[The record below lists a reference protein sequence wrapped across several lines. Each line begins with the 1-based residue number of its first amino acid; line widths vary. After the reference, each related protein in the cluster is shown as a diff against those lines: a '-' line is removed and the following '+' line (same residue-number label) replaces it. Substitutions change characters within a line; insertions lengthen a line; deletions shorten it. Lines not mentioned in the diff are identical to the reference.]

1 MDYSET
7 TEEKP
12 DELEELRRENG
23 TLRAAVE
30 EYRSMLD
37 KYRTLAEC
45 SLAGIYVIQ
54 DDRFQYVNPRFLK
67 MLGYEREEDLIGRN
81 FQEVVHE
88 EDRPAEDEVGL
99 LREEAPAYPDL
110 HTFRAIR
117 QDGSVAWL
125 DLSNVAARYMDRPAD
140 VGTVVDVTEQ
150 KESQEALLQSEEKY
164 RTIIEQIEDGYYEV
178 DLEGN
183 FTFFNDSFVRI
194 LGYPA
199 DDIMGVNYAKYAV
212 PGQEQ
217 SITETFRRVH
227 ATGDPALAIAWEIF
241 RKDGAR
247 RHIEL
252 SVSLIRDRQGRRM
265 GFRGIVRDITERKR
279 VEEELRRHRNHL
291 EELVRERSAELVA
304 ANESLKQEVAE
315 RTRAEEDLIREK
327 RFSDSVIDSQPGLFY
342 LIDQSGRF
350 LRWNANLE
358 ELAGY
363 SHDQMTGVAALDF
376 FVPEDRNLVN
386 ERINDVFAKGRASVE
401 TRLITKDGTAQPH
414 LMTGVRIELDGEVY
428 LVGVGMDITERKMAE
443 EALTASERE
452 LRILSGKLISAQE
465 TERQRLAMELHD
477 GIGQALTAIKVR
489 VEGVLR
495 KTQGRLTEEEFTP
508 LRDLIPTIQDSVEE
522 VRRMSRDLRPAM
534 LDTLGILSTIGWLC
548 RQIKSLHPHIAV
560 TKEIDLEEEDVPE
573 NLKIV
578 IFRVLQEASN
588 NVAKHSGSDR
598 LLIRVGR
605 STQGIELVIKD
616 NGVGF
621 DLDSALRL
629 HSDQRGFG
637 LASMKERTTLSG
649 GQYFLRTGPAIG
661 TTIKAVWPSQSLGS
675 SG

>member
-1 MDYSET
+1 MDCQDTT
-7 TEEKP
+7 TEKA
-12 DELEELRRENG
+12 DELEELRAENRS
-23 TLRAAVE
+23 LRTAIE
-30 EYRSMLD
+30 EYRSMVD
-37 KYRTLAEC
+37 NYRTLAEC
-45 SLAGIYVIQ
+45 SLAGIYVVQ

-67 MLGYEREEDLIGRN
+67 MLGYEQEEDLIGRD
-81 FQEVVHE
+81 FRDVVYE
-88 EDRPAEDEVGL
+88 EDRSTEGQQGL
-99 LREEAPAYPDL
+99 LREMAPAYPYL

-140 VGTVVDVTEQ
+140 IGTVVDITEQ

-199 DDIMGVNYAKYAV
+199 EEIRGANYAKFAV

-217 SITETFRRVH
+217 GIAGTFRRVH
-227 ATGDPALAIAWEIF
+227 ATGNPALAIAWEVF

-252 SVSLIRDRQGRRM
+252 SVSLIRDRQGQRR
-265 GFRGIVRDITERKR
+265 GFRGIVRDITNRMR

-304 ANESLKQEVAE
+304 ANESLTQEVAE
-315 RTRAEEDLIREK
+315 RKRAEEELIREK
-327 RFSDSVIDSQPGLFY
+327 RFSDSVIESQPGLFY
-342 LIDQSGRF
+342 LIDRSGRF

-358 ELAGY
+358 SLSGK
-363 SHDQMTGVAALDF
+363 SHEQMTQVGALDF
-376 FVPEDRNLVN
+376 FVPEDRDLVE
-386 ERINDVFAKGRASVE
+386 ERINDVFTKGRASVE
-401 TRLITKDGTAQPH
+401 AMLITKDGHARPH
-414 LMTGVRIELDGEVY
+414 LMTGVRVNLDGRVM
-428 LVGVGMDITERKMAE
+428 LVGVGMDITERKRAE

-465 TERQRLAMELHD
+465 NERQRLAMELHD

-495 KTQGRLTEEEFTP
+495 KTRGRLTEEEFTP
-508 LRDLIPTIQDSVEE
+508 LQDLIPTIQSSVEE
-522 VRRMSRDLRPAM
+522 VRRMSLDLRPAI
-534 LDTLGILSTIGWLC
+534 LDTLGILPTVGWLC
-548 RQIKSLHPHIAV
+548 RQFKSLHSQIAV
-560 TKEIDLEEEDVPE
+560 AKEIDLEETDVPE

-578 IFRVLQEASN
+578 IFRLLQEASN
-588 NVAKHSGSDR
+588 NVGKHSRADR
-598 LLIRVGR
+598 FLIRLGHCPG
-605 STQGIELVIKD
+605 GIELIVKD

-629 HSDQRGFG
+629 GSDKRGFG

-649 GQYFLRTGPAIG
+649 GKYLLRTGPGIG
-661 TTIKAVWPSQSLGS
+661 TTIKAVWPLQSLGPT
-675 SG
+675 G